1 MAIRLYSGIP
11 GSGKT
16 YRVVYELKY
25 TDLLRK
31 YYIFHNIPNLKIEHP
46 HLKHYGPE
54 SDFNPSGLFTYET
67 QKEISAQIKEQY
79 NKNVLWIIDECDKLG
94 MDRVDKKHKEWLSMH
109 RHLGQEIYLITQS
122 RFNIAKDYM
131 NLIEVEIQGKR
142 GYIFQS
148 FIYSW
153 LASGEKFATDRIPK
167 KKDVFEAYRSFHF
180 AELKNKKS
188 KIFIYLIG
196 LIFITLAA
204 LVYFFFF
211 SLPGGFKE
219 TSGKMKNQ
227 SQNQAHTQ
235 HNETNSSMFQSQSL
249 TSDNIGKYYFAG
261 SFKKI
266 IYMTDSSGNL
276 YNYSVLNNKD
286 FKIYEIDRIKKSA
299 ILLEDEVKTI
309 SATYIQQKQI
319 AGAGGGR
326 APASPRDSAP
336 VTMREYW
343 INVEN

>member
-25 TDLLRK
+25 TDLLKK

-54 SDFNPSGLFTYET
+54 SEFNPPGLFTYET
-67 QKEISAQIKEQY
+67 QKQISEQIKEQY

-94 MDRVDKKHKEWLSMH
+94 MDRIDKKHKEWLSMH

-122 RFNIAKDYM
+122 RYNIAKDYM

-188 KIFIYLIG
+188 NIFKYLII
-196 LIFITLAA
+196 LVFITIAL

-219 TSGKMKNQ
+219 TKEKIKSESKNIEKTNENQ
-227 SQNQAHTQ
+227 INNQNHKPY
-235 HNETNSSMFQSQSL
+235 

-261 SFKKI
+261 SFQKI

-276 YNYSVLNNKD
+276 YNYSVLNNTD

-299 ILLEDEVKTI
+299 ILMEEEVKTI

-326 APASPRDSAP
+326 APESPRDSAQ
-336 VTMREYW
+336 VIMREYW
-343 INVEN
+343 INIE

>member
-25 TDLLRK
+25 TDLLKK

-54 SDFNPSGLFTYET
+54 SDFNPSDLFTYET
-67 QKEISAQIKEQY
+67 QKQISEQIKEQY

-94 MDRVDKKHKEWLSMH
+94 MDRVNRNHKEWLSMH

-188 KIFIYLIG
+188 NIFKYLIILV
-196 LIFITLAA
+196 LITIAL

-211 SLPGGFKE
+211 SLPTGFKE
-219 TSGKMKNQ
+219 TKEKIKPESKNIEKTNENQ
-227 SQNQAHTQ
+227 VNNYQNQKPY
-235 HNETNSSMFQSQSL
+235 
-249 TSDNIGKYYFAG
+249 TSDNIGKFYLAG
-261 SFKKI
+261 TYKNI
-266 IYMTDSSGNL
+266 IYMTDQYGNL
-276 YNYSVLNNKD
+276 YKYSVLNQND
-286 FKIYEIDRIKKSA
+286 FKIYEVNQIKKTA

-309 SATYIQQKQI
+309 SSIYIQDSQS

-326 APASPRDSAP
+326 APKSPRESSP
-336 VTMREYW
+336 INMREYW
-343 INVEN
+343 INIE